1 MMTYKNRLI
10 FLLSLI
16 AILILFFAGSF
27 IFNVDAGNTRASSMI
42 WLDSKLSL
50 KADRIAISADDR
62 NFELV
67 KRDSRWF
74 VLNDEGEYPARNLRV
89 EDFLGIFTKRA
100 PWPVRSSISSSHE
113 RFGLDTD
120 TADRLTI
127 YGENSVLLD
136 LLAGY
141 EDSTGQEVYVRRYA
155 QSEVRSGDRLLKTY
169 MTSSVSSWYNLRL
182 IPESEDGK
190 VSVKNVQRFSVY
202 NGDTTLSFTRR
213 NRGWIVS
220 GADIAKPDRNSI
232 ENYISI
238 ILNTEG
244 DNFDDSV
251 SVDAPELGKNR
262 ITVELDNGNVI
273 TIRLSED
280 DENGRRYAHVFGRD
294 YIYAIPSWASSRL
307 FREPSSFEM
316 Q

>member
-50 KADRIAISADDR
+50 RADRIAVSADGQK
-62 NFELV
+62 FELV
-67 KRDSRWF
+67 KRNSQWF

-120 TADRLTI
+120 AADRLTV

-141 EDSTGQEVYVRRYA
+141 EDSTGEEVFVRRYA
-155 QSEVRSGDRLLKTY
+155 QSEVRSGNRLLKTY
-169 MTSSVSSWYNLRL
+169 LTSQISSWYNLRL

-190 VSVKNVQRFSVY
+190 VSVKNVQRLSVY
-202 NGDTTLSFTRR
+202 NGEATIVFTRR
-213 NRGWIVS
+213 NRGWTVS
-220 GADIAKPDRNSI
+220 GVTIENPDQNSI
-232 ENYISI
+232 ENYVSV
-238 ILNTEG
+238 ILNAEG
-244 DNFDDSV
+244 DNFDNDFSA
-251 SVDAPELGKNR
+251 DDPELGKNR
-262 ITVELDNGNVI
+262 ITVELDNGSVV
-273 TIRLSED
+273 TIRISEG
-280 DENGRRYAHVFGRD
+280 DESGRRYAHVFGRD
-294 YIYAIPSWASSRL
+294 YIYSIPSWASSRL
-307 FREPSSFEM
+307 FIEPSGFEK